1 MGIGV
6 EGECDEGLLAPE
18 DNPMLDERIVNS
30 RPVFRGGFLN
40 VDAVDI
46 VLPNGNEK
54 VHEVIRHPG
63 AVAIIAL
70 DGEGRILLVHQ
81 YRTALE
87 RVTIEIPAGKLDP
100 GEDPAEAA
108 TRELSEETGYHAGR
122 MEYLV
127 PIATAAGYSDEIIH
141 LFMAADLTPGEA
153 HPDDDEF
160 VASEWVPLDTL
171 IDSVLD
177 GRIEDSKTV
186 IGALICDS
194 LRHRI

>member
-1 MGIGV
+1 MGVGV
-6 EGECDEGLLAPE
+6 EGECDEGLLTPE

-40 VDAVDI
+40 VDAADI

-87 RVTIEIPAGKLDP
+87 RVTIEIPAGKLNA
-100 GEDPAEAA
+100 GEEPALAA
-108 TRELSEETGYHAGR
+108 ARELEEEAGIRADCLTLLFTMYPTPGYTNEKIYIYRAESGTHTSAHLDEGEFLTAEFLPEETVKR
-122 MEYLV
+122 MLESGEINDGKTI
-127 PIATAAGYSDEIIH
+127 IALQAYF
-141 LFMAADLTPGEA
+141 L
-153 HPDDDEF
+153 
-160 VASEWVPLDTL
+160 
-171 IDSVLD
+171 
-177 GRIEDSKTV
+177 
-186 IGALICDS
+186 S
-194 LRHRI
+194 LKN